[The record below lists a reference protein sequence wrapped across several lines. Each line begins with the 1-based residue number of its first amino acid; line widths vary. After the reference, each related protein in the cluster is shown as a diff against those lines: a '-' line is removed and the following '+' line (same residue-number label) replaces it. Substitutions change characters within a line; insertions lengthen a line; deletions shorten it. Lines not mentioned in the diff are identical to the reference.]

1 MAQLQ
6 YVMTQADLIAAI
18 SAWATTKGH
27 QMDATT
33 NPQILGNGTVIINLN
48 S

>member
-1 MAQLQ
+1 MQIQ
-6 YVMTQADLIAAI
+6 MTLNQDDLIAALA
-18 SAWATTKGH
+18 AWVTSKGH

-33 NPQILGNGTVIINLN
+33 PPQILGNGTVVVNLN

>member
-6 YVMTQADLIAAI
+6 LVLTQDDLIAAI
-18 SAWATTKGH
+18 SIWATTKGH

-33 NPQILGNGTVIINLN
+33 PPQVLGNGTVVINLN